1 MMSQSTQ
8 YKYLVKLYKYARNEG
23 YEERMILA
31 PFYPP
36 TSQPPVIYWKGGG
49 DGETDSKGV

>member
-1 MMSQSTQ
+1 MSQSTQ